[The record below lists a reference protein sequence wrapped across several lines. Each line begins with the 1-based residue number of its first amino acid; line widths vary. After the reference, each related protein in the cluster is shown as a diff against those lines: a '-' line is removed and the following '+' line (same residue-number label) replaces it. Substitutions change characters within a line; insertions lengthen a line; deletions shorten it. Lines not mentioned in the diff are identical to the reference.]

1 MLTTLKRTGSFLLA
15 VLLLTL
21 AVPRDAAAQQKTLT
35 VKGTVLDNDGVPV
48 PGVTLYDKAQQSRGA
63 VTSENGTFS
72 ITVPRGATLVFTC
85 LGYAD
90 TEQTAAQNMIV
101 TMKTDSQQLDELV
114 VVGYTKEKLR
124 NVSASVQRIDM
135 QALENNQSVS
145 LASMLAGQAAGLQTI
160 TRSGVPGAS
169 NTGLVIRG
177 NSSLSSANDI
187 TGISNPLYII
197 DGVPMSLQDFAGY
210 NVTDN
215 DFLSSLNPQD
225 IQSIDILKDAAATA
239 IYGSRGANGVVIITT
254 RKGTSGK
261 ARVTARVSHG
271 FTVKPEKIPVYIGEE
286 ERQAKI
292 GLLKQ
297 TWENLF
303 QGEPWFDIRTSA
315 NGHVDVEAIA
325 YPSVLSDKL
334 NPYFN
339 NAYDF
344 QNMFYQTGHTGNYDL
359 SMEGGSESNSYR
371 VSLAYYDEKGIL
383 VGYGLQRV
391 NLSSSLVTDVNK
403 FIHNEL
409 TLRYTYFDRK
419 GGMNDVM
426 KAMPTSPTSLPS
438 SLFYRTDTELSQM
451 TGGLGDAYN
460 KNVTH
465 NLTVGETLRV
475 KFAPWL
481 TWDNQVSMV
490 LDMGKRD
497 YFVPSISRTDNK
509 SIANSY
515 ASMSTTFNVNSV
527 LNFNKA
533 FGADGKHVVV
543 ALLGTELNSSRLNQL
558 RAEGEDGMS
567 DYMKVIQG
575 YKKDRTY
582 AFSDIVTSNMFSL
595 FGLLS
600 YGYANNRYKIEGV
613 FRRDA
618 SSRFGSNTRW
628 ANFPSVKAHWAF
640 SEEPWLKPY
649 TASWLDFGKIRAS
662 FGTSGEIYYDPLL
675 QYNSLISM
683 PGGIGSGVYGI
694 DSNKMEV
701 KTYGGA
707 LALVSDFDKIANKDL
722 TWSWSKELDYGLD
735 LELFGRRLN
744 MTFDLYSRYIS
755 NLVYRSDLPAYVGFN
770 QISSNLVDMV
780 GHGFETSI
788 TAYLFPRTSKV
799 QWDWTLNL
807 GHNTMKI
814 AKLGN
819 GGRDYISH
827 DAQWHN
833 FAFIEGSP
841 AFQYYMYNY
850 LGTLDNYSDLP
861 VNPLTGEALSYTYA
875 DAGLARNLQGRI
887 FPGMPVFEDVNGD
900 YKIAGYEAEEDM
912 KIIAGKTPEPKVT
925 GGLSTGFKY
934 KNLSVRINT
943 SFAFGHW
950 IVNTTLQEQLSR
962 FDDAATF
969 YQYGLYKFD
978 NSKFWTGPN
987 DGSYYPMIYVNYW
1000 EGGGARSF
1008 RMSTMFLERGDYWS
1022 IDNINISYNLP
1033 AKWMDKLRMRGINV
1047 YVNASNVAMWKRSQV
1062 LDPRRISRTGYYNGE
1077 GYPVSQ
1083 TIVLGAQLQF

>member
-1 MLTTLKRTGSFLLA
+1 MIINKAKQLGAVLLGLVLLA
-15 VLLLTL
+15 VSPLS
-21 AVPRDAAAQQKTLT
+21 AQGQGKTVT
-35 VKGTVLDNDGVPV
+35 AKGTVIDNDGEKI
-48 PGVTLYDKAQQSRGA
+48 PGVAFYVKGDQSKGGI
-63 VTSENGTFS
+63 TKSDGTFS
-72 ITVPRGATLVFTC
+72 VTVPRGSTLVFTC
-85 LGYAD
+85 LGFAD
-90 TEQTAAQNMIV
+90 TEQAAASNMVV
-101 TMKTDSQQLDELV
+101 TMKTDSQRLDELI
-114 VVGYTKEKLR
+114 VVGYTKESLR
-124 NVSASVQRIDM
+124 NISASVQRVDM
-135 QALENNQSVS
+135 QALENTQAVS
-145 LASMLAGQAAGLQTI
+145 LATMLAGQAAGLQTI

-197 DGVPMSLQDFAGY
+197 DGIPMSLQDFAGY

-239 IYGSRGANGVVIITT
+239 IYGSRGANGVIIITT
-254 RKGTSGK
+254 RKGTSGD
-261 ARVTARVSHG
+261 ARVTARISHG
-271 FTVKPEKIPVYIGEE
+271 FTIKPAKIPVYIGQE
-286 ERQAKI
+286 ERDAKI
-292 GLLKQ
+292 GLLKT

-315 NGHVDVEAIA
+315 NGHVEVEPIA
-325 YPSVLSDKL
+325 YPSVFTDKY
-334 NPYFN
+334 NPFFN

-344 QNMFYQTGHTGNYDL
+344 QNMFYQTGQTGNYDL
-359 SMEGGSESNSYR
+359 SMEGGTESNSYR
-371 VSLAYYDEKGIL
+371 VSLSHYNEKGIL
-383 VGYGLQRV
+383 VGYGLSRT
-391 NLSSSLVTDVNK
+391 NLSSSLVTDINR
-403 FIHNEL
+403 FLHNEVV
-409 TLRYTYFDRK
+409 LRYSYIDRK

-438 SLFYRTDTELSQM
+438 SLYYRTPTELNQM
-451 TGGLGDAYN
+451 SGQLGAAYN

-465 NLTVGETLRV
+465 NFTVGETLRV

-497 YFVPSISRTDNK
+497 YFVPSIARTDNK

-515 ASMSTTFNVNSV
+515 ASMTTTFNVNSV
-527 LNFNKA
+527 LNFNKS
-533 FGADGKHVVV
+533 FGPDGKHAVV
-543 ALLGTELNSSRLNQL
+543 ALLGTEINTNTLNQL

-582 AFSDIVTSNMFSL
+582 AYSDIVTSNMFSV

-600 YGYANNRYKIEGV
+600 YGFAQNRYKIEGV

-640 SEEPWLKPY
+640 SEEPWLKRV

-675 QYNSLISM
+675 QYNSLIAIPNGM
-683 PGGIGSGVYGI
+683 GAGVYYVG
-694 DSNKMEV
+694 SNKMEV

-707 LALVSDFDKIANKDL
+707 LSLVSDFDKIANKDL
-722 TWSWSKELDYGLD
+722 TWSWSKEVDYGID
-735 LELFGRRLN
+735 LEMFGRRLN
-744 MTFDLYSRYIS
+744 FTFDIYSRYMS
-755 NLVYRSDLPAYVGFN
+755 NLVYTSSLPAYVGFN
-770 QISSNLVDMV
+770 RISSNLVDMV
-780 GHGFETSI
+780 GQGFETSV

-814 AKLGN
+814 AKMGN
-819 GGRDYISH
+819 GGKDYI
-827 DAQWHN
+827 N
-833 FAFIEGSP
+833 TGEYYAFIQGAP

-850 LGTLDNYSDLP
+850 LGTLNYYSDLP

-887 FPGMPVFEDVNGD
+887 FPGMPLFEDVNGD
-900 YKIAGYEAEEDM
+900 YKIAGYAAEEDM
-912 KIIAGKTPEPKVT
+912 KIIEGKTPEPKIT
-925 GGLSTGFKY
+925 GGLSTGFRY
-934 KNLSVRINT
+934 KNLAIRINT

-962 FDDAATF
+962 FDDAADF
-969 YQYGLYKFD
+969 YQYALYKFD
-978 NSKFWTGPN
+978 DSKFWKRPG

-1008 RMSTMFLERGDYWS
+1008 RMSSMFLERGDYWS
-1022 IDNINISYNLP
+1022 IDNINVSYNLP
-1033 AKWMDKLRMRGINV
+1033 AKWMDKIRMRGINI
-1047 YVNASNVAMWKRSQV
+1047 YVNASNVFLWKRSQV
-1062 LDPRRISRTGYYNGE
+1062 LDPRRVSRTGFYNGE
-1077 GYPVSQ
+1077 GYPVTQ